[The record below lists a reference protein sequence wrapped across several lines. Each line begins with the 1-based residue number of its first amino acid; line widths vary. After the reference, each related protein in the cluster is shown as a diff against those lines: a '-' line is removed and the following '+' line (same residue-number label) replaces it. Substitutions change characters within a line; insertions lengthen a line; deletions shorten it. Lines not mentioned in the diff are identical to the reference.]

1 MPAQRKVIY
10 SGEVVKLG
18 IESVELPNGHRL
30 SLEVVRH
37 PGGAAV
43 VAVDTR
49 GQLCLLRQYRHAAG
63 GWIWELPAGKC
74 EQGEDPLFTAQRE
87 LQEEAGLCAASWHKL
102 GTTLTSPGFC
112 DEVIHLYLARDL
124 STVPQQPES
133 HELLESHWIPF
144 DLAQEWACDGTL
156 TDAKSII
163 GIFLSSRME
172 RTSL

>member
-1 MPAQRKVIY
+1 MVD
-10 SGEVVKLG
+10 LG
-18 IESVELPNGHRL
+18 IETAVLPDGRPL
-30 SLEVVRH
+30 TLEIIRH
-37 PGGAAV
+37 PGGAAA
-43 VAVDTR
+43 VALDEQR
-49 GQLCLLRQYRHAAG
+49 RLCLLRQYRHAAG

-144 DLAQEWACDGTL
+144 DLGLRWHAH
-156 TDAKSII
+156 
-163 GIFLSSRME
+163 
-172 RTSL
+172 